1 MTTTDTPTVRPTGL
15 TGRAP
20 APDLARGFMLLFI
33 ALANTPFYLYGREQS
48 EAGFHPVDGPV
59 YDKVVQAVTIIVVDL
74 RAYPMLAVLFGYGL
88 VMIYRRQQEAGRSE
102 RDAFRLLQRR
112 NLWLLVFGAVHALLL
127 SGGDVLGA
135 YGLCGLL
142 MVWLFLR
149 RSDRALKIVIWIGTG
164 LLVALAA
171 LTAFSLLSYLAA
183 DDPVSTDGG
192 GALPEIFF
200 EDATSESYL
209 TTALVRIMT
218 WPMMVLLIQGPV
230 TLVVPVSILVSVL
243 LARHRVLKEP
253 GRHRRLLRT
262 LAVTGIGIA
271 WVGALPHALAHIGVI
286 EGLDDV
292 IGVFAAIQLA
302 TGLAGGVGYAALF
315 GLIGH
320 RVSARSQGTLGSVG
334 TLGPVGS
341 AISALGKRSMTGYLA
356 QSVIFTPLLAA
367 WGFGLGASLTSTTM
381 ALVAVGGWLVT
392 VALAVAM
399 ERRNY
404 RGPAETLMRRLVY
417 RPTKQ

>member
-1 MTTTDTPTVRPTGL
+1 
-15 TGRAP
+15 
-20 APDLARGFMLLFI
+20 
-33 ALANTPFYLYGREQS
+33 
-48 EAGFHPVDGPV
+48 
-59 YDKVVQAVTIIVVDL
+59 
-74 RAYPMLAVLFGYGL
+74 
-88 VMIYRRQQEAGRSE
+88 
-102 RDAFRLLQRR
+102 
-112 NLWLLVFGAVHALLL
+112 
-127 SGGDVLGA
+127 
-135 YGLCGLL
+135 
-142 MVWLFLR
+142 
-149 RSDRALKIVIWIGTG
+149 KIVIWIGTG

>member
-1 MTTTDTPTVRPTGL
+1 
-15 TGRAP
+15 
-20 APDLARGFMLLFI
+20 
-33 ALANTPFYLYGREQS
+33 
-48 EAGFHPVDGPV
+48 
-59 YDKVVQAVTIIVVDL
+59 
-74 RAYPMLAVLFGYGL
+74 
-88 VMIYRRQQEAGRSE
+88 
-102 RDAFRLLQRR
+102 
-112 NLWLLVFGAVHALLL
+112 
-127 SGGDVLGA
+127 
-135 YGLCGLL
+135 
-142 MVWLFLR
+142 
-149 RSDRALKIVIWIGTG
+149 
-164 LLVALAA
+164 
-171 LTAFSLLSYLAA
+171 
-183 DDPVSTDGG
+183 
-192 GALPEIFF
+192 
-200 EDATSESYL
+200 
-209 TTALVRIMT
+209 MT
-218 WPMMVLLIQGPV
+218 WPMMVLVIQGPV

-243 LARHRVLKEP
+243 LARHRVLEEP

-262 LAVTGIGIA
+262 LAVTGIA
-271 WVGALPHALAHIGVI
+271 WVGALPHALAHIRVI

-334 TLGPVGS
+334 SVGS

-404 RGPAETLMRRLVY
+404 RGPTETLMRRLVY